1 MLHVQ
6 SSHWQKLDLVG
17 RILRSDR
24 SPRIPGEHARTDSP
38 ENEAVSWHFCMIKRI
53 KSCWVSMLKES
64 IRRHDTRH
72 NDTQHNDIKHNNNL
86 HMCLFTTLSIK
97 GLFVKISFKR
107 LIMELCM
114 NDTQWKWHSITT
126 PCIICHYTECHYAEC
141 HSLRWMSFCWV
152 NMLKPDKLTRIIFSR
167 VKSLVKLSIK
177 WKQNRND
184 SDW

>member
-24 SPRIPGEHARTDSP
+24 SPRIPGEHARTNSP
-38 ENEAVSWHFCMIKRI
+38 ENGVASWHFRMIKRI

-72 NDTQHNDIKHNNNL
+72 YVTQHNDIKHNNNL
-86 HMCLFTTLSIK
+86 HMCLFTTFSIK
-97 GLFVKISFKR
+97 GLFVKFSIKG

-114 NDTQWKWHSITT
+114 NDTQWKWQSITT
-126 PCIICHYTECHYAEC
+126 LCIMWYYTEWHYAEC
-141 HSLRWMSFCWV
+141 HILFLVYWMSLAQLSLCLMSFCWG
-152 NMLKPDKLTRIIFSR
+152 I
-167 VKSLVKLSIK
+167 SLLNLFLVGWNLWS
-177 WKQNRND
+177 NFP
-184 SDW
+184 